1 MLVQLV
7 MRIVARIKRGRY
19 YSINQLD
26 QQLEQLLD
34 FDGGYFVELGA
45 NDGVTQ
51 SNSLYFERRRGWRGL
66 LVEPVPHNYL
76 KCRQNRA
83 DRTVVYCAACV
94 PFDYDKE
101 FVRLA
106 YANLMSTPL
115 GLDTDLSDPLA
126 HAASGTQF
134 LPKGQ
139 KVVEFGAVAKP
150 LNALLEAADA
160 PRNIDFLSL
169 DVEGAELDVLRG
181 IDHSRY
187 RFRFILTE
195 SRDMDRISRFL
206 SDQGYRFV
214 RKLSGQD
221 YLFESIDET
230 NAGNQ

>member
-1 MLVQLV
+1 MIVQFAKRVLE
-7 MRIVARIKRGRY
+7 RLKRGRY

-26 QQLEQLLD
+26 RQIEQLLN

-66 LVEPVPHNYL
+66 LVEPVPHNFL

-83 DRTVVYCAACV
+83 DRTAVYCAACV
-94 PFDYDKE
+94 PFDYDRE

-115 GLDTDLSDPLA
+115 GLDTDLQDPSA
-126 HAASGTQF
+126 HAASGTKF

-139 KVVEFGAVAKP
+139 TVVEFGAVAKP

-160 PRNIDFLSL
+160 PLNIDFLSL

-187 RFRFILTE
+187 RFRYILTE
-195 SRDMDRISRFL
+195 SRDMERISLFL
-206 SDQGYRFV
+206 RDYGYRFS

-221 YLFESIDET
+221 YLFESIDE
-230 NAGNQ
+230 NSAGNQ